1 MLFKRISRSKLLLL
15 LLFIAIHTIAI
26 TSVSAD
32 QAIGGQEPTIADLK
46 KEGDTFVRSGKFAE
60 AGRSYAQALELDPHS
75 FNLQYLLATTQLHQG
90 KHSQALA
97 SFSKL
102 LELKPE
108 FIQAHF
114 QRAKILA
121 KDGSLEDAKKEVQEF
136 LKGLKAKEKQ
146 GEADAKLAQDKAD
159 ATELSK
165 SLDAAIAHVK
175 AARKALASKLFTKAV
190 EEASQALN
198 VAPNS
203 VELRELRIK
212 AHEGA
217 GDLEEMI
224 GDLSRLVRLQPSVQ
238 SHGVLLA
245 QLNYFI
251 LHDPQTASDYV
262 RQCLRFDPESKAC
275 KQLHRFIRQT
285 EKEVTKAKNLADGE
299 RWRDVIKIVV
309 GSGSGDDG
317 LLAKFEAELAK
328 VAPSLP
334 AKFPPSTS
342 SRLKLELHSL
352 ACKAYVKV
360 NNLKGMKQHCP
371 LVASLSQL
379 SGEQDEWALVG
390 LGEIA
395 MKAENWE
402 EAVRHFRSAFEK
414 GGRSSQNVLDRLQK
428 AERTLK
434 VSKQKDYYKVLGV
447 ARDADTKTIKK
458 AFRKAAKAN
467 HPDMG
472 GSEEKMAAINE
483 AYKVLSDDELRTR
496 YDNGDDPNDPMGGQ
510 QGGPGG
516 GFHHGHHGGFPGGG
530 GNFGQFF
537 KQGGGGGQQQ
547 FFFHDGF

>member
-1 MLFKRISRSKLLLL
+1 MLFKCISRSRLLLL

-32 QAIGGQEPTIADLK
+32 QAPGGPGPTISELK

-60 AGRSYAQALELDPHS
+60 AGRSYSQALELDPQS
-75 FNLQYLLATTQLHQG
+75 FNLHYLLATTQLHQG

-121 KDGSLEDAKKEVQEF
+121 KDGSLESAKKEVQEF
-136 LKGLKAKEKQ
+136 LKGLTAKEKQ
-146 GEADAKLAQDKAD
+146 SGEDTKLAQDKID
-159 ATELSK
+159 AKALSD
-165 SLDAAIAHVK
+165 SLDSAIGHVK
-175 AARKALASKLFTKAV
+175 AARKALASKAYSRAA
-190 EEASQALN
+190 EEASKALL

-203 VELRELRIK
+203 VEIREIRMK

-238 SHGVLLA
+238 SYGVLLA

-262 RQCLRFDPESKAC
+262 RQCLRFDPEAKAC

-285 EKEVTKAKNLADGE
+285 EKEVTKAKKFADEE

-309 GSGSGDDG
+309 GSGDDG

-328 VAPSLP
+328 VTPSLP
-334 AKFPPSTS
+334 AAFPPSTK
-342 SRLKLELHSL
+342 SRLRLQLHSL
-352 ACKAYVKV
+352 ACKAYVKLG
-360 NNLKGMKQHCP
+360 NQKGMKQHCP
-371 LVASLSQL
+371 LVASLSQI
-379 SGEQDEWALVG
+379 GGDQDEWALVG

-467 HPDMG
+467 HPDVG

-483 AYKVLSDDELRTR
+483 AYKVLSDDELRAR

-516 GFHHGHHGGFPGGG
+516 GGFHHGHHGGFPGGG
-530 GNFGQFF
+530 GNFHQFF